1 MALYFYLNVCF
12 VGESAAWFEQL
23 SEVLFLE
30 KRQIVFCEII
40 KSL

>member
-30 KRQIVFCEII
+30 KDREYFVR
-40 KSL
+40 